1 MASNTPSSKAVQA
14 LEQSED
20 PGKVVM
26 LNLLKFQPRGGVA
39 SYRECIRRVT
49 PILQRIGARMVFAGP
64 VTSTVIGDQ
73 SWDSILLVEYPSRK
87 TFADMV
93 TSAEYQA
100 IYHFREQALERGEL
114 HAVSPTGAVVPD
126 KDS

>member
-1 MASNTPSSKAVQA
+1 
-14 LEQSED
+14 
-20 PGKVVM
+20 M

-87 TFADMV
+87 TFANMV
-93 TSAEYQA
+93 TSGEYQA